1 MRVQSATD
9 WLCKPVSA
17 APLAVF
23 RIVFGATM
31 LFGIIRFASYGW
43 IHELYIAPEF
53 YFPYYGFEWVRP
65 LGSWTYALFA
75 IMGVAALG
83 ILLGWHY
90 RLASILFFLSFT
102 YVELIDKT
110 NYLNHY
116 YFVSL
121 VAFLLMFLPANRYF
135 SMDAFQKRRAPAKE
149 VPRWTIFILQVQ
161 LAIVYFYA
169 GAAKLNSD
177 WLMEALPLRIWL
189 PPHTDMPIIGFMMDD
204 LWVAYLFSWFGAF
217 YDLTIPF
224 FLWWNKTRPVAYL
237 AVIIFH
243 LLTWI
248 LFPIGIFPFVM
259 IFSTLIFFSASF
271 HEKLIQKIS
280 GLLSLPATQVSST
293 SIPARKGPLKWVA
306 LFVIIQ
312 LLVPWRYLLYPGNL
326 FWTEEGYRFS
336 WRVMLMEKAGHVIF
350 HVTDPETK
358 RTGDIYPG
366 EYLTANQE
374 KMMSTQPDMILQF
387 AKYLEK
393 EYEKKGIANPIITA
407 EAYVT
412 LNGQGS
418 RLFIDPTTDLTR
430 QEENFKHKSWIL
442 PYDSVTR
449 FTSQP

>member
-149 VPRWTIFILQVQ
+149 VPRWT
-161 LAIVYFYA
+161 
-169 GAAKLNSD
+169 G
-177 WLMEALPLRIWL
+177 
-189 PPHTDMPIIGFMMDD
+189 
-204 LWVAYLFSWFGAF
+204 
-217 YDLTIPF
+217 
-224 FLWWNKTRPVAYL
+224 
-237 AVIIFH
+237 
-243 LLTWI
+243 
-248 LFPIGIFPFVM
+248 
-259 IFSTLIFFSASF
+259 
-271 HEKLIQKIS
+271 
-280 GLLSLPATQVSST
+280 
-293 SIPARKGPLKWVA
+293 
-306 LFVIIQ
+306 
-312 LLVPWRYLLYPGNL
+312 
-326 FWTEEGYRFS
+326 
-336 WRVMLMEKAGHVIF
+336 
-350 HVTDPETK
+350 
-358 RTGDIYPG
+358 
-366 EYLTANQE
+366 
-374 KMMSTQPDMILQF
+374 
-387 AKYLEK
+387 
-393 EYEKKGIANPIITA
+393 
-407 EAYVT
+407 
-412 LNGQGS
+412 
-418 RLFIDPTTDLTR
+418 
-430 QEENFKHKSWIL
+430 
-442 PYDSVTR
+442 
-449 FTSQP
+449 